1 MRTIIGILFVTVLMI
16 LAVLM
21 YGEYMWGKGYRE
33 GFEQAEKYCKE
44 SSNDSKTVDTEIEIC
59 SRRL

>member
-1 MRTIIGILFVTVLMI
+1 MRTIIGIIFVTFLMI

-21 YGEYMWGKGYRE
+21 YGAYMWGKGYRE

-44 SSNDSKTVDTEIEIC
+44 SSNDGKTVDA
-59 SRRL
+59 